1 MMSSAAVEHR
11 VLVVVVVV
19 VEIDAAP
26 DKGRRS
32 IFDEEAVAFVSVFFL
47 GEEPQSDAYARSGSD
62 GDDREPR
69 EPPEP

>member
-1 MMSSAAVEHR
+1 MSSAAVEHR
-11 VLVVVVVV
+11 VLVVVVVVV

-32 IFDEEAVAFVSVFFL
+32 IFDEEAVALVSVFFL